1 VLVELIR
8 RVWAT
13 LAMFLGIGDAG
24 PLASGG
30 GGETP
35 RAEAAFGTQ
44 DAAWAAATRGVEASS
59 RRTVPGS
66 RPRGGGGGGG
76 GARGNVHTLG
86 SSRVEDDLSDDRANR
101 FDNGN
106 STVWGGDEGGDDG
119 HTDAF

>member
-1 VLVELIR
+1 
-8 RVWAT
+8 
-13 LAMFLGIGDAG
+13 MFLGIGLG
-24 PLASGG
+24 PSPGSSGG
-30 GGETP
+30 GGGTA

-76 GARGNVHTLG
+76 GGARGNVHTLG
-86 SSRVEDDLSDDRANR
+86 SSRVEDDVSDDRANR

-106 STVWGGDEGGDDG
+106 STVWGGDDGGDDG
-119 HTDAF
+119 RGGDGTAADAF